1 LMSSSI
7 RRPLWLIA
15 RGDCSQMKVLTINLC
30 GDREALPVF
39 SFKEEAEMF
48 LQFAVAD
55 KGWLVR
61 ETTTGELISVL
72 YGPCAGV
79 GRVALDPP
87 PPEIFAEAMTYLVS
101 LRRERFVRVLM
112 RKYEKI
118 PAGRAWTRRPE
129 KSLSP
134 TTLCGISPAESRRP
148 RDARWVRAVVGE

>member
-1 LMSSSI
+1 MRSSI

-15 RGDCSQMKVLTINLC
+15 RDDCSQMKVLTINLC
-30 GDREALPVF
+30 GDGEALPVF

-48 LQFAVAD
+48 LQFAMLD

-87 PPEIFAEAMTYLVS
+87 PEIFAEAMTYLVS

-112 RKYEKI
+112 GKYEKI
-118 PAGRAWTRRPE
+118 TGWESLKETTREIAIPDYAMWDFGR
-129 KSLSP
+129 
-134 TTLCGISPAESRRP
+134 
-148 RDARWVRAVVGE
+148 

>member
-1 LMSSSI
+1 MRMGVVNKRDALSEGG
-7 RRPLWLIA
+7 R
-15 RGDCSQMKVLTINLC
+15 DE
-30 GDREALPVF
+30 REAADSAVSKLSSGYWPGF

-48 LQFAVAD
+48 LQYAVAD

-79 GRVALDPP
+79 ERVALDP

-112 RKYEKI
+112 GKYEKI
-118 PAGRAWTRRPE
+118 PDWE
-129 KSLSP
+129 SLEETSREIAIP
-134 TTLCGISPAESRRP
+134 TTLCGLSAAESRRP
-148 RDARWVRAVVGE
+148 RDRRLMRAVGGE

>member
-1 LMSSSI
+1 MSRSV
-7 RRPLWLIA
+7 RRLLWLIA
-15 RGDCSQMKVLTINLC
+15 RCECSQMKVLTINLC

-48 LQFAVAD
+48 LQYSVAD

-79 GRVALDPP
+79 ERVALDP

-112 RKYEKI
+112 GKYEKI
-118 PAGRAWTRRPE
+118 PGRE
-129 KSLSP
+129 SLEETSREIAIP
-134 TTLCGISPAESRRP
+134 TTLCGLSAAESRRP
-148 RDARWVRAVVGE
+148 RDRRLMRAVGGE